1 MRSKHLVGIM
11 LAGLAILALSGA
23 GCDNDPN
30 PNTTGGNGG
39 DGGGGGSGG
48 SSGID
53 SDGNTSC
60 DTAALLTLGSMN
72 TLDGKLAPV
81 GVDRDY
87 YKVDLKKGQVVFLGA
102 DSKPEADPYG
112 ETYPDAV
119 LTLYGSDE
127 KTQIARNDDGSSSNN
142 SELYYIVPADGTYCI
157 EVTDCFV
164 LYGAD
169 VCTLPENITHDDYSV
184 GGIEIDPAQALVT
197 VDAEPNETAAQATAT
212 NLVAFPDPPEPTQGH
227 QSVMWGGFSSET
239 DKDTFSFT
247 VQNDF
252 QVQGDG
258 RPLCYF
264 SFYQAGIEGNGSTA
278 EMNVLAQV
286 ATKAAPNTIIAS
298 ADVQLWDY
306 TFGYPELP
314 TITMPCTKGTEYVL
328 TMSRSPGAVAGNND
342 FYFMDH
348 FQFSSGTKEI
358 EPNDTAAQPL
368 QTTPTDDG
376 TGQVASVNGDILKAG
391 PSGDMDTFQ
400 VNVPAG
406 IGLASAICSG
416 QRDGSGLRG
425 LQVSLLDD
433 KGNYLKNG
441 SGIEGEDHVIYID
454 NALVPA
460 GTASITMQ
468 VVAESQDPNVT
479 GKYYFCTLVLNP
491 G

>member
-1 MRSKHLVGIM
+1 MRSKYLVGIM
-11 LAGLAILALSGA
+11 LASLTALAMSGA
-23 GCDNDPN
+23 GCDNDPK

-39 DGGGGGSGG
+39 NGGSAGSGG
-48 SSGID
+48 SSGVD
-53 SDGNTSC
+53 EDGNTSC
-60 DTAALLTLGSMN
+60 DTAVVLTLGSMN
-72 TLDGKLAPV
+72 ATPGKLDPV
-81 GVDRDY
+81 GVDRDF
-87 YKVDLKKGQVVFLGA
+87 YKIDLKKGQVVFLGA
-102 DSKPEADPYG
+102 NSKPDSDPYG

-119 LTLYGSDE
+119 LTLFSTDG
-127 KTQIARNDDGSSSNN
+127 KTQIAQNDDGASSNN
-142 SELYYIVPADGTYCI
+142 SELYYIVPEDTTYCI

-169 VCTLPENITHDDYSV
+169 VCTLPENITTFDYSV
-184 GGIEIDPAQALVT
+184 SGFEIDPVQALVT
-197 VDAEPNETAAQATAT
+197 VDTEPNETAAQSTPT
-212 NLVAFPDPPEPTQGH
+212 NLVAFPDAPEPTLGH

-252 QVQGDG
+252 QVQGTG
-258 RPLCYF
+258 RPLCIF

-278 EMNVLAQV
+278 DMNVLAEV

-298 ADVQLWDY
+298 ANVQLWDY

-328 TMSRSPGAVAGNND
+328 TMSRSPGAVAGKND

-348 FQFSSGTKEI
+348 YQYGSGTKEI
-358 EPNDTAAQPL
+358 EPNDASPQPL

-376 TGQVASVNGDILKAG
+376 TGQVTSVNGDILKAG

-406 IGLASAICSG
+406 IGLASALCSG

-433 KGNYLKNG
+433 KGNFLKNG
-441 SGIEGEDHVIYID
+441 SGIEGEDHVIYVD
-454 NALVPA
+454 NALVPT
-460 GTASITMQ
+460 GTTSITMQ

-479 GKYYFCTLVLNP
+479 GKYYFCTLLLNP